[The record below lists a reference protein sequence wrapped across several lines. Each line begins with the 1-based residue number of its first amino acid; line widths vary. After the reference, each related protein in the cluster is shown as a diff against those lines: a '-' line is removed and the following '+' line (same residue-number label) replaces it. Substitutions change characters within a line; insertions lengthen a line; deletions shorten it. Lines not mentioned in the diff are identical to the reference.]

1 MKIPIYII
9 EEVLI
14 RLQEINPEIG
24 KLKTMERLGSQMIIK
39 TSNGIITVPVLLLG
53 LQLHDPSMLKNEDV
67 EALAKQFIKQKGT
80 KNGLA
85 ASCNR
90 QKRDSTPS

>member
-14 RLQEINPEIG
+14 RLQGINPEIG

-39 TSNGIITVPVLLLG
+39 TSNGIITVPVSLLG

-67 EALAKQFIKQKGT
+67 ETLAKQFIKQKDT
-80 KNGLA
+80 KNDLA
-85 ASCNR
+85 ASNTH
-90 QKRDSTPS
+90 SLS